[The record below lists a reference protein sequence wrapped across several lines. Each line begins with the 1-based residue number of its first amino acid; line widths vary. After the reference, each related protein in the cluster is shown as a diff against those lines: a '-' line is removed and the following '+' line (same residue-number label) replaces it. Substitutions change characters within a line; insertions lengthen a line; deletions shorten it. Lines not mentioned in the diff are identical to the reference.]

1 MDSKL
6 FQKKNG
12 PKLAKKKD
20 FENWKPNRPYIHMP
34 GYVTVE
40 EFLSLFERGLRSHFA
55 KSSLFNQEDDT
66 FHIEDLSYSAE
77 FYAENFAMI
86 MSAID
91 WKENKNAR

>member
-1 MDSKL
+1 
-6 FQKKNG
+6 
-12 PKLAKKKD
+12 
-20 FENWKPNRPYIHMP
+20 MP

-55 KSSLFNQEDDT
+55 KSSLFNQENDT

-91 WKENKNAR
+91 WKDKIDGR